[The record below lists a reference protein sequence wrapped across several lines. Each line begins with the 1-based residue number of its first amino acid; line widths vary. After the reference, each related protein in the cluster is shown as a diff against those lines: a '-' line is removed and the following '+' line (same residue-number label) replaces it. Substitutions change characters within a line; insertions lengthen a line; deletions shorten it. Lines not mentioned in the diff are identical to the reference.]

1 MEFNDAIIFIPH
13 MLKIKWPLKALRNI
27 TYFKI
32 KKRQMIKNFKCIST
46 LPFHAFHVIRDFSYY
61 NNTNDMLFNIQGYI
75 RMTYSKTQLIS

>member
-1 MEFNDAIIFIPH
+1 
-13 MLKIKWPLKALRNI
+13 
-27 TYFKI
+27 
-32 KKRQMIKNFKCIST
+32 MIKNFKCIST